1 MIRSTILYH
10 FLIIL
15 FICINHNF
23 HKIIRIIYRDDR
35 FDQIKIDFHHGIRKK
50 PLHE

>member
-1 MIRSTILYH
+1 MFNDILS

-23 HKIIRIIYRDDR
+23 HYKIIRIVYRDDT
-35 FDQIKIDFHHGIRKK
+35 FDQIKINFHHGIRKK